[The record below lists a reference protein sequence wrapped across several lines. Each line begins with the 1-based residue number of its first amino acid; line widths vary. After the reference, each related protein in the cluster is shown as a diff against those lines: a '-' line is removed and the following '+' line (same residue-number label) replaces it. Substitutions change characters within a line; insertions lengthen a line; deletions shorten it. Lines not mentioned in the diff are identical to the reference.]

1 MQAVVPW
8 CGVTLPLEHSYAQLP
23 ERFYARLSAKPGPLP
38 QMIAVNA
45 ELARTLGIDPD
56 SLKSPEALALLG
68 GRSYPETLQ
77 PIAMAYAGHQF
88 GGFSP
93 QLGDGRA
100 LLLGEIVNTAGQRYD
115 VHIKGSGRTPYS
127 RNGDGKAALGPVLR
141 EYLVSEA
148 MHQLGVP
155 TTRALAALSTGE
167 TVHREEA
174 FPGGL
179 IVRVAASHIRVG
191 TFEYFSARGDQEA
204 VLMLTN
210 YAIARHAPHLL
221 NEAEPA
227 KLWLEWVIAKQAQLI
242 AQWLS
247 LGFIHGVMNTDNC
260 AVSGETID
268 YGPCAFM
275 DEFHPQCVFSAI
287 DQQARYAW
295 GNQPSIGHW
304 NMTRFAETLLPL
316 LSNDSQHALEIAQ
329 SALATFGEIF
339 HRHYLRLFRAKFG
352 ISAGATDDD
361 GAAWIKSSLGMMA
374 DQRMDFTR
382 FFRALTR
389 HAEDAENRNIAAQF
403 SSHTIAQQWLD
414 DWKSK
419 HNPALI
425 EEMKQHNPVRIPRN
439 HRIEAVI
446 QAAYLGDFSPLEEAI
461 MALRNPYQEIEEF
474 RHWENAP
481 LAHERVWQTFCGT

>member
-1 MQAVVPW
+1 M
-8 CGVTLPLEHSYAQLP
+8 TLALEHTYAQLP
-23 ERFYARLSAKPGPLP
+23 ERFYARLSARPGAQP
-38 QMIAVNA
+38 QLLATNE
-45 ELARTLGIDPD
+45 ELAQSLGIDPA
-56 SLKSPEALALLG
+56 SLSSPETLALFG
-68 GRSYPETLQ
+68 GRSYPENLQ

-100 LLLGEIVNTAGQRYD
+100 LLLGEIVNPHGQRFD
-115 VHIKGSGRTPYS
+115 LHIKGSGRTPYS

-155 TTRALAALSTGE
+155 TTRALAALATGE
-167 TVHREEA
+167 SVQREQT

-191 TFEYFSARGDQEA
+191 TFEYFSARGDHEA
-204 VLMLTN
+204 IRILTD

-221 NEAEPA
+221 GEAEPA
-227 KLWLEWVIAKQAQLI
+227 KLWLEWVIGKQAKLI
-242 AQWLS
+242 AHWLS

-316 LSNDSQHALEIAQ
+316 LSDDPSEARDIAK

-352 ISAGATDDD
+352 ISDFAFSDD
-361 GAAWIKSSLGMMA
+361 AASWIKSSLGMMA
-374 DQRMDFTR
+374 DQHIDFTR
-382 FFRALTR
+382 FFRDLTR
-389 HAEDAENRNIAAQF
+389 HAEDANDHRIIEHF
-403 SSHTIAQQWLD
+403 SSIATAQAWLD
-414 DWKSK
+414 EWKHVHAAK
-419 HNPALI
+419 MLD
-425 EEMKQHNPVRIPRN
+425 EMKMHNPVRIPRN

-446 QAAYLGDFSPLEEAI
+446 QAAYAGDFSPFTEAI
-461 MALRNPYQEIEEF
+461 NALRDPYHEISEF
-474 RHWENAP
+474 SHWEQAP
-481 LAHERVWQTFCGT
+481 RPDERVWQTFCGT

>member
-1 MQAVVPW
+1 VPW
-8 CGVTLPLEHSYAQLP
+8 CGVILPLEHSYAQLP
-23 ERFYARLSAKPGPLP
+23 ERFYARLSAQPGPLP
-38 QMIAVNA
+38 QLHAANA
-45 ELARTLGIDPD
+45 ELAYALGIDPQTLA
-56 SLKSPEALALLG
+56 STETLALLG
-68 GRSYPETLQ
+68 GRSYPHTLQ

-88 GGFSP
+88 GGFAP

-100 LLLGEIVNTAGQRYD
+100 LLLGEITSPAGQRFD
-115 VHIKGSGRTPYS
+115 LHIKGSGRTPYS

-155 TTRALAALSTGE
+155 TTRALAALATGE
-167 TVHREEA
+167 TVQREQA

-191 TFEYFSARGDQEA
+191 TFEFFSSRGDYEA
-204 VLMLTN
+204 IHILTD

-221 NEAEPA
+221 GEQEPIA
-227 KLWLEWVIAKQAQLI
+227 RWLEWVIAKQARLI
-242 AQWLS
+242 AHWLS

-352 ISAGATDDD
+352 ISADNTDDD
-361 GAAWIKSSLGMMA
+361 SAAWIKSSLGMMA

-389 HAEDAENRNIAAQF
+389 HAEAAEDRRIIDHF
-403 SSHTIAQQWLD
+403 SSPDTAQPWLD

-419 HNPALI
+419 HDPALI
-425 EEMKQHNPVRIPRN
+425 EQMKQHNPVRIPRN

-446 QAAYLGDFSPLEEAI
+446 QAAYQGDFSPFEEAI
-461 MALRNPYQEIEEF
+461 TALRNPYQEIEEF
-474 RHWENAP
+474 SHWENAP

>member
-1 MQAVVPW
+1 MRSPVPW
-8 CGVTLPLEHSYAQLP
+8 CDVTLPLEHSYAQLP
-23 ERFYARLSAKPGPLP
+23 ERFYARLSAQPGPLP
-38 QMIAVNA
+38 ELLSVNE
-45 ELARTLGIDPD
+45 ELAQTLSIDLD
-56 SLKSPEALALLG
+56 ALSSAETIAMFG
-68 GRSYPETLQ
+68 GRAYPDALQ

-100 LLLGEIVNTAGQRYD
+100 LLLGEIVNAAVQRFD
-115 VHIKGSGRTPYS
+115 IHIKGSGRTPFS
-127 RNGDGKAALGPVLR
+127 RNGDGKAALGPVIR

-167 TVHREEA
+167 TVHREKS

-191 TFEYFSARGDQEA
+191 TFEYFSSRGDHEA
-204 VLMLTN
+204 LLILTN
-210 YAIARHAPHLL
+210 YAINRHAPQFLT
-221 NEAEPA
+221 EPEPI
-227 KLWLEWVIAKQAQLI
+227 KLWLEWVIAQQAKLI
-242 AQWLS
+242 AHWLS

-295 GNQPSIGHW
+295 GNQPSIGQW
-304 NMTRFAETLLPL
+304 NMARFAETLLPL
-316 LSNDSQHALEIAQ
+316 IADDATNAREIAQ

-339 HRHYLRLFRAKFG
+339 HRHYLRRFRAKFG
-352 ISAGATDDD
+352 ISPEAFTDD
-361 GAAWIKSSLGMMA
+361 GAAWIKSTLGMMA
-374 DQRMDFTR
+374 DQRVDFTR
-382 FFRALTR
+382 FFRDLTR
-389 HAEDAENRNIAAQF
+389 HAEDSNYGSIYDHF
-403 SSHTIAQQWLD
+403 SSPTTAQNWLD
-414 DWKSK
+414 EWKTK
-419 HNPALI
+419 HDPALV

-446 QAAYLGDFSPLEEAI
+446 QAAYQGDLTPFQEAI
-461 MALRNPYQEIEEF
+461 QALRNPYQEIPEF
-474 RHWENAP
+474 SHWENAP
-481 LAHERVWQTFCGT
+481 LPQERVLQTFCGT

>member
-1 MQAVVPW
+1 MPW
-8 CGVTLPLEHSYAQLP
+8 CGVILPLEHSYAQLP
-23 ERFYARLSAKPGPLP
+23 ERFYARLSAQPGPLP
-38 QMIAVNA
+38 QLHAANA
-45 ELARTLGIDPD
+45 ELAYALGIDPQTLA
-56 SLKSPEALALLG
+56 STETLALLG
-68 GRSYPETLQ
+68 GRSYPHTLQ

-88 GGFSP
+88 GGFAP

-100 LLLGEIVNTAGQRYD
+100 LLLGEITSPAGQRFD
-115 VHIKGSGRTPYS
+115 LHIKGSGRTPYS

-155 TTRALAALSTGE
+155 TTRALAALATGE
-167 TVHREEA
+167 TVQREQA

-191 TFEYFSARGDQEA
+191 TFEFFSSRGDHEA
-204 VLMLTN
+204 IHILTD

-221 NEAEPA
+221 DEPEPIA
-227 KLWLEWVIAKQAQLI
+227 RWLEWVIAKQAQLI
-242 AQWLS
+242 AHWLS

-352 ISAGATDDD
+352 ISANTTDDNV
-361 GAAWIKSSLGMMA
+361 AAWIKSSLGMMA

-389 HAEDAENRNIAAQF
+389 HAEAAEDRRIIDHF
-403 SSHTIAQQWLD
+403 SSPDTAQPWLD

-419 HNPALI
+419 HDPALI
-425 EEMKQHNPVRIPRN
+425 EQMKQHNPVRIPRN

-446 QAAYLGDFSPLEEAI
+446 QAAYQGDFSPFEEAI
-461 MALRNPYQEIEEF
+461 TALRNPYQEIEEF
-474 RHWENAP
+474 SHWENAP